1 MSQNRLPGPQK
12 GLSCRMKGICRNT
25 SHRRLR
31 HSLPCLSFSRGLFT
45 VSGLPAVNIGDIRIE
60 GAGSPAKA
68 FLVDFPTVDFGGN
81 AFRFVP
87 VFGYTVQNIVCSVM
101 VNHAPECCNHHR
113 TTRLHHIGS
122 AICRRYCCPVFGSL
136 ASGHTTALNRQTP

>member
-1 MSQNRLPGPQK
+1 MASIA
-12 GLSCRMKGICRNT
+12 CF
-25 SHRRLR
+25 
-31 HSLPCLSFSRGLFT
+31 SFLRGLFT

-60 GAGSPAKA
+60 GAGSPAKT

-101 VNHAPECCNHHR
+101 VNHASPNIVAVTVPLGFITLGVQYVGDIAAQYLVALPPAIPQPLIGKHHDNAVNV
-113 TTRLHHIGS
+113 LVQVMPFVIQI
-122 AICRRYCCPVFGSL
+122 AAQEEY
-136 ASGHTTALNRQTP
+136 

>member
-101 VNHAPECCNHHR
+101 VNHAPPNVV
-113 TTRLHHIGS
+113 TITVPLGFITLGVQYVGDIAAQYLVALPP
-122 AICRRYCCPVFGSL
+122 AIPQS
-136 ASGHTTALNRQTP
+136 

>member
-87 VFGYTVQNIVCSVM
+87 VFGYTVQNIVCSVSYTVQNM
-101 VNHAPECCNHHR
+101 VRSVMVSHASPNIVAV
-113 TTRLHHIGS
+113 TVPLGFITLGVQYVGDI
-122 AICRRYCCPVFGSL
+122 AAQYLV
-136 ASGHTTALNRQTP
+136 AW

>member
-81 AFRFVP
+81 AFRIVP
-87 VFGYTVQNIVCSVM
+87 VFGYTIQNMVRSVM
-101 VNHAPECCNHHR
+101 VNHASPHVVTIPVPLGFITLEMQYVGDIAAQY
-113 TTRLHHIGS
+113 LVALPP
-122 AICRRYCCPVFGSL
+122 AIP
-136 ASGHTTALNRQTP
+136 QP

>member
-31 HSLPCLSFSRGLFT
+31 HSLPCFSFSRGLFT

-87 VFGYTVQNIVCSVM
+87 VFGHCFVSGTQAGTVYPGHAAEHCQCFGPCSGRCERESY
-101 VNHAPECCNHHR
+101 HGR
-113 TTRLHHIGS
+113 TPWLYRRGAWH
-122 AICRRYCCPVFGSL
+122 CRPRRG
-136 ASGHTTALNRQTP
+136 TD